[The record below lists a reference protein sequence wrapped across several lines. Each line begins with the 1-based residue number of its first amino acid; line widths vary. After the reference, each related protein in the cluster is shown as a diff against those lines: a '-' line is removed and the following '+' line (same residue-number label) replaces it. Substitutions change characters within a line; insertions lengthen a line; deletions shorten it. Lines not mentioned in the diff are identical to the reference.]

1 MEVNNMLNQIISFVE
16 RDVDGCGTDVEVMA
30 LLKTD
35 TLLTNGHRKKL
46 ENVIEEIRN
55 EWEDDEWDTD
65 SIVEEALARV
75 FGTDVE
81 WKAVIPDIEVE
92 F

>member
-1 MEVNNMLNQIISFVE
+1 MLNQIVRFVE
-16 RDVDGCGTDVEVMA
+16 RDIDGCGTDAEVMV
-30 LLKTD
+30 LLKAD
-35 TLLTNGHRKKL
+35 MVLTRGHKERL
-46 ENVIEEIRN
+46 EKSIEDIRN

-65 SIVEEALARV
+65 SVVEEAFTRV

-81 WKAVIPDIEVE
+81 VETIIPDIEVE

>member
-1 MEVNNMLNQIISFVE
+1 MLNQIIRFVE
-16 RDVDGCGTDVEVMA
+16 RDIDGCGTDAEVMV

-35 TLLTNGHRKKL
+35 MLLTRGHKERL
-46 ENVIEEIRN
+46 EKAIEDIRN

-65 SIVEEALARV
+65 SVVEEAFTRV

-81 WKAVIPDIEVE
+81 VETLIPDIEVE

>member
-1 MEVNNMLNQIISFVE
+1 MLNQIIRFVE
-16 RDVDGCGTDVEVMA
+16 RDIDGCGTDAEVMV

-35 TLLTNGHRKKL
+35 MVLTRGHKERL
-46 ENVIEEIRN
+46 EKAIEDIRN

-65 SIVEEALARV
+65 SVVEEAFTRV

-81 WKAVIPDIEVE
+81 VETIIPDIEVE

>member
-1 MEVNNMLNQIISFVE
+1 MLNQIISFVE
-16 RDVDGCGTDVEVMA
+16 RDVDGCRTDVEVMV
-30 LLKTD
+30 LLRANFP
-35 TLLTNGHRKKL
+35 LTNGHKTRL
-46 ENVIEEIRN
+46 EEVIEEIRN

-65 SIVEEALARV
+65 SVVEEALARV

-81 WKAVIPDIEVE
+81 WETVIPDIDVE

>member
-1 MEVNNMLNQIISFVE
+1 MLNQIIRFVE
-16 RDVDGCGTDVEVMA
+16 RDIDGCGTDAEVMV

-35 TLLTNGHRKKL
+35 MVLTRGHKERL
-46 ENVIEEIRN
+46 EKAIEDIRN
-55 EWEDDEWDTD
+55 EWENDEWDTD
-65 SIVEEALARV
+65 SVVEEAFTRV

-81 WKAVIPDIEVE
+81 VETIIPDIEVE

>member
-1 MEVNNMLNQIISFVE
+1 MLNQIIRFIE
-16 RDVDGCGTDVEVMA
+16 RDIDGCGTDAEVIV

-35 TLLTNGHRKKL
+35 MLLTRGHKERL
-46 ENVIEEIRN
+46 EKAIEYIKSER
-55 EWEDDEWDTD
+55 EDDEWDTD
-65 SIVEEALARV
+65 SVVEEAFTRV

-81 WKAVIPDIEVE
+81 VETIIPDIEVE

>member
-1 MEVNNMLNQIISFVE
+1 MLNQIIRFVE
-16 RDVDGCGTDVEVMA
+16 RDIDGCGTDAEVMV

-35 TLLTNGHRKKL
+35 MLLTRGHKERL
-46 ENVIEEIRN
+46 EKVIEDIRS

-65 SIVEEALARV
+65 SVVEEAFTRL

-81 WKAVIPDIEVE
+81 VETLIPDIEVE